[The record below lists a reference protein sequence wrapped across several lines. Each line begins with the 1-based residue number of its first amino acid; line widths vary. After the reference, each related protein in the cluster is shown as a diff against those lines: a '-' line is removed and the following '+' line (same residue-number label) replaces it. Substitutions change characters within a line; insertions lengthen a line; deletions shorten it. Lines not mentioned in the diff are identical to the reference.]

1 MIDDR
6 LRNQQR
12 QNELN
17 AFLRYEQRLKQAY
30 ANSQDPF
37 PRREDGSLMVTVG
50 EFKSMVSSHHLVQ
63 EKIIRLTSYWLKA
76 HGHDGDHTGHQV

>member
-6 LRNQQR
+6 LRSQQR

-30 ANSQDPF
+30 ANSQDPSL
-37 PRREDGSLMVTVG
+37 EDGSLMVTVG
-50 EFKSMVSSHHLVQ
+50 EYRSIVSSHHLV
-63 EKIIRLTSYWLKA
+63 EPKIIRLTSYWIKA
-76 HGHDGDHTGHQV
+76 HGPNGDQAHD